1 MKLDTHAWGEFK
13 IGDLFEVRKGTRLTR
28 ADMIEGNIRFVSA
41 ANTNNGITAHI
52 ANNNHIH
59 SEGTISVCY
68 NGNGGTGKAFYQDR
82 AYWASDD
89 VHVLY
94 PKFNLPA
101 DFENVEW
108 TGLNA
113 TVGLFIAAAIEKV
126 GRQKYS
132 FTNKW
137 KLEHMREDKI
147 KLPVRENNMPD
158 WNYIEQYMSVILDT
172 SIAHLSAIS
181 KSSFHNKKI
190 DVSKWDK
197 FRIGDI
203 FDPVKAGY
211 IGSKKRIGSATRQ
224 PDNEH
229 TVPLTCAKYDNNG
242 IMYWGNKKD
251 YQCQENVIA
260 VIRDGALSTGK
271 VYAERDQTSVYSHSY
286 FFRFK
291 GKNVSFYVNLFLSRV
306 LETIIY
312 PRYSRED
319 TCTWDRI
326 KNDLLPL
333 PVDSINQPDW
343 NYMESFMRSVLQ
355 KTDSAI
361 DVLNT
366 VLQRDSLQSLS
377 SMAGI

>member
-1 MKLDTHAWGEFK
+1 
-13 IGDLFEVRKGTRLTR
+13 
-28 ADMIEGNIRFVSA
+28 
-41 ANTNNGITAHI
+41 
-52 ANNNHIH
+52 
-59 SEGTISVCY
+59 
-68 NGNGGTGKAFYQDR
+68 
-82 AYWASDD
+82 
-89 VHVLY
+89 
-94 PKFNLPA
+94 
-101 DFENVEW
+101 
-108 TGLNA
+108 
-113 TVGLFIAAAIEKV
+113 
-126 GRQKYS
+126 
-132 FTNKW
+132 
-137 KLEHMREDKI
+137 
-147 KLPVRENNMPD
+147 
-158 WNYIEQYMSVILDT
+158 
-172 SIAHLSAIS
+172 
-181 KSSFHNKKI
+181 
-190 DVSKWDK
+190 
-197 FRIGDI
+197 
-203 FDPVKAGY
+203 
-211 IGSKKRIGSATRQ
+211 
-224 PDNEH
+224 
-229 TVPLTCAKYDNNG
+229 
-242 IMYWGNKKD
+242 MYWGNKKD

-286 FFRFK
+286 FIRVK
-291 GKNVSFYVNLFLSRV
+291 GKKVSFEVNLFLSRV